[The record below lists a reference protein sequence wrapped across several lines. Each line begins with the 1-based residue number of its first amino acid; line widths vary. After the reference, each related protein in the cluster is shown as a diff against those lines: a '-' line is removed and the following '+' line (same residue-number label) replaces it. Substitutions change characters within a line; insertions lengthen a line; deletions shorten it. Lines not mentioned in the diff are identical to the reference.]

1 MRGFA
6 GLKTD
11 REESQQELNIVIF
24 AFDCIKDRMAPD
36 LVCWIRQNIAIAIL
50 TPVVDSLKAGAFG
63 VDQRERE
70 KYHYCLF

>member
-24 AFDCIKDRMAPD
+24 AFDCIKDRISPD

-50 TPVVDSLKAGAFG
+50 TPVADSLKAGTFG